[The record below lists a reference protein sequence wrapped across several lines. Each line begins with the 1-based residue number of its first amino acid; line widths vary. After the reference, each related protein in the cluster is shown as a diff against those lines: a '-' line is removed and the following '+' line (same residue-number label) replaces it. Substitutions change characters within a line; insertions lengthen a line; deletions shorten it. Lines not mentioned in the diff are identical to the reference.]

1 MGYISW
7 QELFNPVS
15 RLESWLK
22 KHEEETVLIFS
33 SDKKIDQILEDSLA
47 KKCDFEFITSN
58 YTLENQGQQP
68 WFLPEMVKLD
78 QQQVLNNVE
87 RYLRK

>member
-1 MGYISW
+1 M
-7 QELFNPVS
+7 
-15 RLESWLK
+15 
-22 KHEEETVLIFS
+22 TVLIFS

-47 KKCDFEFITSN
+47 KKFDFEFITSN

-68 WFLPEMVKLD
+68 WFLSEMVKLD